1 MSISIDIIKQLRE
14 MTMAPLWDC
23 KKVLEETNG
32 DIEQAKELLRQ
43 RWIAKA
49 SKKWDRETHNGLV
62 LFAKHN
68 GFVVGV
74 KVLCET
80 DFVAKNETFIALVHS
95 LLDMV
100 KQSSIEGVFTENTT
114 DFFSQLQTKLDENV
128 ATVGERLVLWLVYKK
143 AGQWYVYNHMGNLL
157 SSVVFYE
164 WWNDDLAKAVA
175 LQVAA
180 MNPTYR
186 DFDSIPAH
194 LVEARKQQFLDELAN
209 DPKPLDIK
217 EKIVQG
223 KLRKFFQDDVLL
235 DQLSIK
241 DQTKTVADLIWSMK
255 IISYE
260 RFSIG

>member
-14 MTMAPLWDC
+14 ITMAPLWDC
-23 KKVLEETNG
+23 KKVLEETHG

-49 SKKWDRETHNGLV
+49 SKKGDRETHNGIV
-62 LFAKHN
+62 LFSQHN
-68 GFVVGV
+68 GSIVGI

-80 DFVAKNETFIALVHS
+80 DFVAKNETFIALVRS
-95 LLDMV
+95 LLEMI
-100 KQSSIEGVFTENTT
+100 KQSSIEGVYTDNTI
-114 DFFSQLQTKLDENV
+114 DLFAYLQTKLDENV
-128 ATVGERLVLWLVYKK
+128 ATIGERLVLWLVYKK
-143 AGQWYVYNHMGNLL
+143 TGQWYAYNHMGNLL

-164 WWNDDLAKAVA
+164 GWNEELAKAVA

-180 MNPTYR
+180 MNPSYR
-186 DFDSIPAH
+186 DFASIPSH
-194 LVEARKQQFLDELAN
+194 LVEQRKQQFLEELVN

-217 EKIVQG
+217 EKIIQG

-241 DQTKTVADLIWSMK
+241 DQTKTVAELIWWMK
-255 IISYE
+255 VISYE